1 MSKIIG
7 IDLGTTN
14 SCVAVVENGEP
25 IVIPNAEGARTT
37 PSVIGFTESG
47 ERRVGQVAKR
57 QAVTNARNTIYGIKR
72 LMGRAFDSEGTRKQI
87 EHVPYEI
94 VATERGD
101 AAVAVIDQTF
111 TPPEI
116 SAMVLETMR
125 AIAESYIGSDI
136 TEAVVTVPAY
146 FDDAQRQA
154 TKAAGK
160 IAGLE
165 VKRIIN
171 EPTAAA
177 IAYGFD
183 RKATNERIVVYDLG
197 GGTFDVSILELSDG
211 VFSVRAVGGDTY
223 LGGEDFDDVV
233 IDYLAQKFE
242 EESGIDLLED
252 RIALQRLKEQAE
264 RARHEL
270 SSSLETEINLPF
282 IASDATGPKHLVL
295 TFKRHELE
303 LLVEDLVERTLA
315 PCEQALKDANLQNTD
330 IDEIILVGGMTRMP
344 LVQKRVEEFFGKKP
358 HKGVNPDEVVAV
370 GAALHAAALSG
381 EVQEVLLL
389 DVTPLSLGVET
400 GGGVFTKL
408 IPRNTTIPTHKSEV
422 FTTSVDNQP
431 FVPIHVLQ
439 GEREMAGDNKSLA
452 RFELSGIPPA
462 PRGVPQIQVNFD
474 IDAEGIL
481 HVSATDLGTKRAQ
494 KVSVVPSS
502 GLSEDEINKIVESA
516 DQYRQSDE
524 KRREL
529 AELKNNAEG
538 LLYTSERACDECAEI
553 VDASIIKQVREDIA
567 YLKDLINGSGD
578 AIAIRDALQQ
588 LEQSAYKIAEAM
600 YGSAETGGASSDGK
614 AVDTGP
620 AAAMKPET
628 EAS

>member
-1 MSKIIG
+1 MSKIVG

-14 SCVAVVENGEP
+14 SCVSVVENGEP
-25 IVIPNAEGARTT
+25 IVIPNSEGARTT
-37 PSVIGFTESG
+37 PSMVGFTEAG

-57 QAVTNARNTIYGIKR
+57 QAVTNARNTVYGVKR
-72 LMGRAFDSEGTRKQI
+72 LMGRPFDSPATRRQL

-94 VATERGD
+94 AATERGD
-101 AAVAVIDQTF
+101 AAVKIFDQLY
-111 TPPEI
+111 TPQEI

-125 AIAESYIGSDI
+125 AIAESYVGSTI
-136 TEAVVTVPAY
+136 TEAVITVPAY

-183 RKATNERIVVYDLG
+183 RKGKNNERIVVYDLG
-197 GGTFDVSILELSDG
+197 GGTFDVSILELSEG

-223 LGGEDFDDVV
+223 LGGEDFDDAV
-233 IDYLAQKFE
+233 IDYLAQRFE
-242 EESGIDLLED
+242 QDTGIDLLED

-282 IASDATGPKHLVL
+282 IASDATGPKHLVITL
-295 TFKRHELE
+295 KRHELE

-315 PCEQALKDANLQNTD
+315 PCEQSMRDAGLTIKD
-330 IDEIILVGGMTRMP
+330 IDEVILVGGMTRMP

-370 GAALHAAALSG
+370 GAALQGAALSG

-400 GGGVFTKL
+400 GGGVFYKL
-408 IPRNTTIPTHKSEV
+408 ITRNTTIPTHKSEV

-431 FVPIHVLQ
+431 FVPIHVMQ
-439 GEREMAGDNKSLA
+439 GEREMAADNKSLA

-462 PRGVPQIQVNFD
+462 PRGVPQIEVDFD

-481 HVSATDLGTKRAQ
+481 HVSAKDLGTGRAQ

-502 GLSEDEINKIVESA
+502 GLTEEEISQIVSQA

-524 KRREL
+524 KRKEL
-529 AELKNNAEG
+529 AELRNSAEA
-538 LLYTSERACDECAEI
+538 LLYTSERACDECAEL
-553 VDASIIKQVREDIA
+553 VDAAIITQVRADVGNLRE
-567 YLKDLINGSGD
+567 LIGGGGD

-600 YGSAETGGASSDGK
+600 YGS
-614 AVDTGP
+614 P
-620 AAAMKPET
+620 
-628 EAS
+628 EASADGAKQG

>member
-1 MSKIIG
+1 MGKIVG

-14 SCVAVVENGEP
+14 SCVAIVESGDP
-25 IVIPNAEGARTT
+25 VVIPNTEGARTT
-37 PSVIGFTESG
+37 PSIVGFTEAG

-57 QAVTNARNTIYGIKR
+57 QAVTNATNTIYGVKR
-72 LMGRAFDSEGTRKQI
+72 LMGQPFASATTKRQI
-87 EHVPYEI
+87 DHVPYEI
-94 VATERGD
+94 VATDRGD
-101 AAVAVIDQTF
+101 AAVRVLDRTY
-111 TPPEI
+111 TPPEV
-116 SAMVLETMR
+116 SAMVLETMKM
-125 AIAESYIGSDI
+125 IAESYLGEKV
-136 TEAVVTVPAY
+136 TEAVITVPAY

-183 RKATNERIVVYDLG
+183 RKGKSGERVVVYDLG

-211 VFSVRAVGGDTY
+211 VFSVRAVGGDTH
-223 LGGEDFDDVV
+223 LGGEDFDDAV
-233 IDYLAQKFE
+233 IDYLARKFQE
-242 EESGIDLLED
+242 QTGIDLLDD
-252 RIALQRLKEQAE
+252 RIALQRLKEQSE

-282 IASDATGPKHLVL
+282 IASDHTGPKHLVL
-295 TFKRHELE
+295 TFKRNELE
-303 LLVEDLVERTLA
+303 LLTEDLVERTLA
-315 PCEQALKDANLQNTD
+315 PCDQAMKDANLKPSD
-330 IDEIILVGGMTRMP
+330 IDEVILVGGMTRMP

-370 GAALHAAALSG
+370 GAAIQGAALSG
-381 EVQEVLLL
+381 EVEEVLLL

-400 GGGVFTKL
+400 GGGVFYKL
-408 IPRNTTIPTHKSEV
+408 IPRNTTIPNHKSEI

-439 GEREMAGDNKSLA
+439 GERDMSADNKSLA
-452 RFELSGIPPA
+452 RFELAGIPPA

-481 HVSATDLGTKRAQ
+481 HVSARDMGTGREQ
-494 KVSVVPSS
+494 SVSVVPSS
-502 GLSEDEINKIVESA
+502 GLTEAEIANIVTQAEE
-516 DQYRQSDE
+516 YRQSDE
-524 KRREL
+524 KRKEL
-529 AELKNNAEG
+529 AELRNNAEA
-538 LLYTSERACDECAEI
+538 LLYTSERACEECAELVAAEI
-553 VDASIIKQVREDIA
+553 IAAVKVDID
-567 YLKDLINGSGD
+567 YLKSLINGSGD

-588 LEQSAYKIAEAM
+588 LETSAYKIAESM
-600 YGSAETGGASSDGK
+600 YSSE
-614 AVDTGP
+614 P
-620 AAAMKPET
+620 T
-628 EAS
+628 EAKA